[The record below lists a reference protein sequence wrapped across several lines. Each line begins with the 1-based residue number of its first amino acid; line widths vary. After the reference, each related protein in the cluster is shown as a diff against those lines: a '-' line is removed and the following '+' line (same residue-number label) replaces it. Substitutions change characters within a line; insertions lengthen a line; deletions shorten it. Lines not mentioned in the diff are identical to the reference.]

1 VADIAPF
8 RGVLFDTKRVDLSK
22 VIAPPYDVIDAA
34 QRAKLA
40 ADPHNVVHLDLP
52 EAGSAGGGG
61 DKYAQAAKTF
71 EQWQADG
78 ILRRDTS
85 RTIYRYHQRFTSAEL
100 GNRTVTRKGFICAI
114 KLTPFSEG
122 TVRPHERTLKG
133 PKEDRFKLI
142 TATRAHFSQVFGLY
156 SDAAGEV
163 ERIFRKW
170 DYSEA
175 PIKGKTADGVE
186 HLMWP
191 IADAETI
198 GKLRRQMLP
207 KQVYIADGHHRYE
220 TMLAVRDQIVSA
232 RDPGQYSSAQYGS
245 IFLASMDDP
254 GLVVLPTHRIVHGLE
269 GFSKDTLL
277 ARAREYFF
285 IDKITGGASDADAV
299 RAAVAD
305 APGHQPAFA
314 AVFAGDTDAWRFAL
328 DTHVSPASVGLTG
341 HPAVLRLDVTL
352 LHALLLERVLGITP
366 AAQEAQTNLRYVKD
380 TATALAAA
388 KTSDGGA
395 QVAFIMGAPKVA
407 DVKHVA
413 DAGEIMPQK
422 STYFFPKL
430 ATGLVMAKV
439 DPDEDLV

>member
-8 RGVLFDTKRVDLSK
+8 RGVLFDTTRVDLSK

-34 QRAKLA
+34 QREKLA
-40 ADPHNVVHLDLP
+40 ADPHNVVHIDLP
-52 EAGSAGGGG
+52 EAGAAGG
-61 DKYAQAAKTF
+61 DKYAHAAKTF
-71 EQWQADG
+71 EQWQAEG

-100 GNRTVTRKGFICAI
+100 GDRTVARKGFICAI
-114 KLTPFSEG
+114 KLVPFTDG

-156 SDAAGEV
+156 SDVSGEV
-163 ERIFRKW
+163 ERFFRKW
-170 DYSEA
+170 DHSE
-175 PIKGKTADGVE
+175 PTFKGTTSDGVE
-186 HLMWP
+186 HLVWA
-191 IADAETI
+191 ISDAETI
-198 GKLRRQMLP
+198 GKLRRHMAP
-207 KQVYIADGHHRYE
+207 KHVYIADGHHRYE

-254 GLVVLPTHRIVHGLE
+254 GLVVLPTHRIVHGLD
-269 GFSKDTLL
+269 GFSKDTLVT
-277 ARAREYFF
+277 RAREYF
-285 IDKITGGASDADAV
+285 IVDKIAGGATDAEKV
-299 RAAVAD
+299 RASVAD

-314 AVFAGDTDAWRFAL
+314 AVFPGDPDAWRFTL
-328 DTHVSPASVGLTG
+328 DPHVSPASVGLTG

-352 LHALLLERVLGITP
+352 LHGLVLERVLGITP

-380 TATALAAA
+380 TAAALAAA
-388 KTSDGGA
+388 KQGGDTQA
-395 QVAFIMGAPKVA
+395 VFIMGAPKVA

-422 STYFFPKL
+422 STYFYPKL

-439 DPDEDLV
+439 DPDEDLI